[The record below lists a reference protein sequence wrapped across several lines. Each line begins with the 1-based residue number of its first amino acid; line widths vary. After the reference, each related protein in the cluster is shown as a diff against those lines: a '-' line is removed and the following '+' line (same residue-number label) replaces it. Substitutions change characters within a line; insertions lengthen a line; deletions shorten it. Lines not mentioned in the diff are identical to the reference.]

1 MLLEN
6 LMYPPPHTAYPC
18 AHGDVRLVDG
28 VNCNEGRVEL
38 CLSGVWGTV
47 CDDRWD
53 EASSKVVCNS
63 LGIPGGNNYSVW

>member
-1 MLLEN
+1 M
-6 LMYPPPHTAYPC
+6 
-18 AHGDVRLVDG
+18 
-28 VNCNEGRVEL
+28 EL

-63 LGIPGGNNYSVW
+63 LGIPGGNNYSAWQTIVSWLGSAIGQFN